1 MSVFSVED
9 LLAQNPAAKSQE
21 NLVREALEL
30 VKMLRQMG
38 FQDQG
43 YRLAPPFG
51 RDWSIQPLPQQN
63 NPSDRAYNQPQSFK
77 HPV

>member
-1 MSVFSVED
+1 MNPVTLDD
-9 LLAQNPAAKSQE
+9 LLAQNPVTQSQE

-51 RDWSIQPLPQQN
+51 RDWPIHPLPQQN
-63 NPSDRAYNQPQSFK
+63 DPVRSGSKSAPSL
-77 HPV
+77 